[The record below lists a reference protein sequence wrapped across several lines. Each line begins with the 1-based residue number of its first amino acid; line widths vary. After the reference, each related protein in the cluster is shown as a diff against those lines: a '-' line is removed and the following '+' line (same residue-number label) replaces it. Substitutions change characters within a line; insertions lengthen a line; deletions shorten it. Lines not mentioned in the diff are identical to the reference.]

1 MACLMVSI
9 LDISP
14 PSIMEKLSQKNWP
27 SSGLFD

>member
-1 MACLMVSI
+1 MAWLMLSI

-14 PSIMEKLSQKNWP
+14 PSMEKLSQKNWP